1 MKHEMNATESRLRD
15 LILKQVQS
23 RYFDKIQ
30 ELSSRLDLADFEN
43 KRLRERFSALQ
54 KQLVHMKEEGTQAVS
69 NKSIIRKKHVGIQVK
84 LGVNSSTSSS
94 EAGSLNSSRGK
105 EEMTHESQ
113 FFEDL
118 LLGGC
123 GFESRS
129 SGGKLINLPSSLT
142 VTPVKSKPS
151 ATALCPAAASVFIT
165 PEAASADTEQFSDQS
180 LSLFPTPDITPQ
192 PPHRTSSFN
201 KPCKRKLKDDPSAT
215 TCSSPI
221 SSRSPP
227 TCPVF
232 LRKVSA
238 NQGKVAISWNMVR
251 ESSCSREISQISS
264 YELYQASPVKMWQ
277 LVGVFQALKLPIAVV
292 MSSVKQKERYQLRLK
307 VVFGDGTFTFSNIL
321 SFIA

>member
-1 MKHEMNATESRLRD
+1 MFSTSKINNNSLNHKMKATESRLKD

-54 KQLVHMKEEGTQAVS
+54 KQVVHMKEEGTQAVS
-69 NKSIIRKKHVGIQVK
+69 NKSTIRKKHAGIQVK
-84 LGVNSSTSSS
+84 LGVNSSLSPS
-94 EAGSLNSSRGK
+94 EAWSLNSSKGVW
-105 EEMTHESQ
+105 
-113 FFEDL
+113 
-118 LLGGC
+118 
-123 GFESRS
+123 GFETRS
-129 SGGKLINLPSSLT
+129 SGDELSNLPSSLT
-142 VTPVKSKPS
+142 VTPGKSKPS
-151 ATALCPAAASVFIT
+151 ATALCSTAASVLIT
-165 PEAASADTEQFSDQS
+165 PEAASADTEQSLDQS